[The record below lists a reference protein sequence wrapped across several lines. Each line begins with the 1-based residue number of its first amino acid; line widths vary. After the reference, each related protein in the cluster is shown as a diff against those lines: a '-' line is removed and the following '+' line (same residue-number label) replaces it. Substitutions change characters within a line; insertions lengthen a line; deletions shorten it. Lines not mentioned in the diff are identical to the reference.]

1 MDVHLIL
8 VILGCSYLFGRSS
21 AAKATADFLMQVAL
35 SEYLPDD
42 YLPQKVLFYPGI
54 FPEQGCH
61 YSQRALIGSLQMII
75 LYIEVF

>member
-8 VILGCSYLFGRSS
+8 VILGSSYLFGRSS
-21 AAKATADFLMQVAL
+21 AAKAPSELVVL
-35 SEYLPDD
+35 SKYLPDD
-42 YLPQKVLFYPGI
+42 YLPQKVLLYPGI

-75 LYIEVF
+75 LYTEVF